1 MGSRRTAFPALTPAE
16 KDIEDGGKLGKTEGS
31 EGEEEVKKREDGDKE
46 CSQ

>member
-16 KDIEDGGKLGKTEGS
+16 TDIQDGGRRKTEGS